1 MGLFNRRAVF
11 GIAAAAVAALAL
23 AACGPKS
30 AGEPSSE
37 DMTLGETDAKVTI
50 IEYGSL
56 SCHHCADWNKE
67 VFPQFKTKY
76 IDTGR
81 VHYIFRP
88 FQLGPQDTYTSA
100 GDLLG
105 RCLGKDKY
113 FPAIDALFH
122 AQEEALSGGARDA
135 LLQVAG
141 SAGMSEDQVR
151 ACLNDDKAVAAQADR
166 FTAGWAKQVE
176 ATPTFFING
185 KKYGEKLLMPAL
197 DAAIAEAEAGKK

>member
-11 GIAAAAVAALAL
+11 GIAAAAFAALTLSACTPKG
-23 AACGPKS
+23 AAVTN
-30 AGEPSSE
+30 E
-37 DMTLGETDAKVTI
+37 DMSLGDAKAKVTV

-67 VFPQFKTKY
+67 VFPEFKTKY
-76 IDTGR
+76 IDTGK
-81 VHYIFRP
+81 VHYVFRP
-88 FQLGPQDTYTSA
+88 FQLGEQDTYTSA

-113 FPAIDALFH
+113 FTAIDALFH

-141 SAGMSEDQVR
+141 SAGMSESAVR
-151 ACLNDDKAVAAQADR
+151 ACLSDDKAVTAQATR
-166 FTAGWAKQVE
+166 FKAGLAKDVE

-185 KKYGEKLLMPAL
+185 KKYGEKLLMPAM
-197 DAAIAEAEAGKK
+197 DKAIAEAQAAAK